1 MSTVE
6 SYFLPELIDLQHTE
20 NGNGVH
26 EGCVELEVGVV
37 WTDVI
42 GARHEALHDQCEPHG
57 IEETWVIWYSI
68 FPVDI
73 RVLRHQLLVQQL
85 SPPDEHHEEAPQ
97 HHVANVGEDV
107 VEIGECPKG
116 MSTQEVVVAEI
127 LIACR
132 SKNLILH
139 PPIHIQRIYLILL
152 HLFDSKLFGT

>member
-1 MSTVE
+1 M
-6 SYFLPELIDLQHTE
+6 
-20 NGNGVH
+20 
-26 EGCVELEVGVV
+26 VG
-37 WTDVI
+37 TDVI
-42 GARHEALHDQCEPHG
+42 TTGHHAFHHQGKAHG
-57 IEETWVIWYSI
+57 VEHT
-68 FPVDI
+68 
-73 RVLRHQLLVQQL
+73 RVLRNSILSIHSWVFLHQLPVEEL
-85 SPPDEHHEEAPQ
+85 SSPHKDHEEPSK
-97 HHVANVGEDV
+97 HHIANVGEDV